1 MHVSVIPIVIFVN
14 VLFLG
19 QKLQGMA
26 DSVGGFE
33 FGNTQVELNLY
44 DSTYPIEILEYSN
57 GLLNG
62 NLFLEIMEK
71 DGNRF
76 FHPLTR

>member
-14 VLFLG
+14 VLILS

-33 FGNTQVELNLY
+33 FEHT
-44 DSTYPIEILEYSN
+44 S
-57 GLLNG
+57 
-62 NLFLEIMEK
+62 
-71 DGNRF
+71 
-76 FHPLTR
+76 